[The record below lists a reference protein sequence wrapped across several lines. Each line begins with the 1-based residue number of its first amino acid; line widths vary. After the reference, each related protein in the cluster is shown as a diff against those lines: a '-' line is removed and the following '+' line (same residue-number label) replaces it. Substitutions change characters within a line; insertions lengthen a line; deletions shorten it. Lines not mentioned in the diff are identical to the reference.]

1 MGDGKGKAAATEEAA
16 TPEKTEISVTGI
28 KTKEELYDKLH
39 AYVMANSRC
48 TSDAKK
54 VVMAKGHGRELFV
67 LALKGIFEIVCT
79 QGKIALPAGHG
90 SIQLVGRAPRTVTTP
105 QGTKVDAPARWAVR
119 YQPGTNV
126 ESRVKALPPPKVTE
140 AEPEAD

>member
-1 MGDGKGKAAATEEAA
+1 MAKEGKADAAEAA
-16 TPEKTEISVTGI
+16 TAEKKPEKAEITVTGI

-39 AYVMANSRC
+39 EYCLANSRC

-105 QGTKVDAPARWAVR
+105 QGAKVDAPARWAVR
-119 YQPGTNV
+119 YQPGVNV
-126 ESRVKALPPPKVTE
+126 EERVKALPPPEITTE
-140 AEPEAD
+140 E